1 MSTHKFLFCPTIVK
15 YNWHLRFH
23 KLSPSN
29 LNSAWLFLSRPSLI
43 FITHHIIDNSRKFSF
58 FGAHLIHLSMQFWR
72 FHRFCKTPIKDFGKS
87 KPVVHWCGVSDTQ
100 FMLFDAIFTTYYLS
114 GLSFR
119 TIFHD
124 YLSGLSFRSIFQE
137 YHSGLSFRTLFQ
149 DYHLGL
155 SFKTIYQY
163 YFSGLSFRTISL
175 DFFRDK

>member
-87 KPVVHWCGVSDTQ
+87 KPVVHWCGVSYTQ